1 MRLHLLG
8 LFHTLTHPDYS
19 HCAFTGRVLRF
30 GRMML
35 PFGHEVIEYSNE
47 GSVSQASEHVVILSR
62 DEFEP
67 LRARLRAAPPHGEAT
82 LDSDIY
88 RAFSAKLKP
97 ELLNRVRPGDI
108 VCHPFGHTHA
118 DLGELLPQ
126 AYHVEIGV
134 GYPHCHFPMRVYE
147 TYQWWSWHQGKEQ
160 RPGGA
165 YEWVCPMA
173 YDIDEWQPQAAM
185 GDYLLYFGRI
195 VECKGLAVVREI
207 ARRVDMPVIICGAGD
222 PSPWLSPDI
231 PNLTYRPPVTGRAR
245 SDLLG
250 GARAMLMPTAYTEP
264 FGGAGVEG
272 MLCGTP
278 LLASDHGAFSETVI
292 HGLTGYR
299 CKTLGD
305 WLIAIERLPWLNR
318 RAIAEHA
325 RATYSLEACG
335 RQMDRIVRQI
345 GGLGGEGWYSLTPTN
360 AIWCRD
366 AMLVP
371 SLSE

>member
-88 RAFSAKLKP
+88 RAFAARLKP
-97 ELLNRVRPGDI
+97 ELRKRVLPGDI
-108 VCHPFGHTHA
+108 VCHPFGHAHA
-118 DLGELLPQ
+118 DLGELLPY
-126 AYHVEIGV
+126 AHHLEIGI
-134 GYPHCHFPMRVYE
+134 GYPECYFPLRVYE

-160 RPGGA
+160 RPGTA

-173 YDIDEWQPQAAM
+173 YDLDEWDVVETP
-185 GDYLLYFGRI
+185 GEYLLYFGRV

>member
-8 LFHTLTHPDYS
+8 LFHTVPRPDYS

-88 RAFSAKLKP
+88 RAFAARLKP
-97 ELLNRVRPGDI
+97 ELRKRVQPGDI
-108 VCHPFGHTHA
+108 VCHPFGHAHA
-118 DLGELLPQ
+118 DLGELLPY
-126 AYHVEIGV
+126 AHHLEIGI
-134 GYPHCHFPMRVYE
+134 GYPECHFPLRVYE

-160 RPGGA
+160 RPGTA

-173 YDIDEWQPQAAM
+173 YDLDEWDVVETP
-185 GDYLLYFGRI
+185 GEYLLYFGRV

-305 WLIAIERLPWLNR
+305 WLIAIERLPWLKR
-318 RAIAEHA
+318 RAIAERA

>member
-88 RAFSAKLKP
+88 RAFAARLKP
-97 ELLNRVRPGDI
+97 ELRKRVLPGDI
-108 VCHPFGHTHA
+108 VCHPFGHAHA
-118 DLGELLPQ
+118 DLGELLPY
-126 AYHVEIGV
+126 AHHLEIGI
-134 GYPHCHFPMRVYE
+134 GYPECHFPLRVYE

-160 RPGGA
+160 RPGTA

-173 YDIDEWQPQAAM
+173 YDLDEWDVVETP
-185 GDYLLYFGRI
+185 GEYLLYFGRV

-345 GGLGGEGWYSLTPTN
+345 GGLSGEGWYSLTPIN

-366 AMLVP
+366 AMLGP

>member
-88 RAFSAKLKP
+88 RAFAARLKP
-97 ELLNRVRPGDI
+97 ELRKRVLPGDI
-108 VCHPFGHTHA
+108 VCHPFGHAHA
-118 DLGELLPQ
+118 DLGELLPY
-126 AYHVEIGV
+126 AHHLEIGI
-134 GYPHCHFPMRVYE
+134 GYPECHFPLRVYE

-160 RPGGA
+160 RPGTA

-173 YDIDEWQPQAAM
+173 YDLDEWDVVETP
-185 GDYLLYFGRI
+185 GEYLLYFGRV

-345 GGLGGEGWYSLTPTN
+345 GGLGGEGWYSLTPIN

-366 AMLVP
+366 AMLGP

>member
-88 RAFSAKLKP
+88 RAFAARLKP
-97 ELLNRVRPGDI
+97 ELRKRVLPGDI
-108 VCHPFGHTHA
+108 VCHPFGHAHA
-118 DLGELLPQ
+118 DLGELLPY
-126 AYHVEIGV
+126 AHHLEIGI
-134 GYPHCHFPMRVYE
+134 GYPECHFPLRVYE

-160 RPGGA
+160 RPGTA

-173 YDIDEWQPQAAM
+173 YDLDEWDVVETP
-185 GDYLLYFGRI
+185 GEYLLYFGRV

-366 AMLVP
+366 AMLGP